1 MTTQPAAQTGY
12 TGAWRWGL
20 LFGVIQAVL
29 LNGASLLLGYTFLG
43 ASELVS
49 NLVNIVLFGMG
60 LILCGGAGYIAARK
74 SGNPYTGNS
83 AGLYAG
89 LVYIIMSLTVGFLQ
103 LYSAG
108 GTFRDLILQHP
119 FALAVAFGCTLV
131 IYGLLALVAGVI
143 GGKLAQR
150 SMAKAG

>member
-1 MTTQPAAQTGY
+1 MTAQPVARAGY

-20 LFGVIQAVL
+20 LFGIIQAVL
-29 LNGASLLLGYTFLG
+29 QNGVSLLLGYSFPGTSG
-43 ASELVS
+43 LVS

-60 LILCGGAGYIAARK
+60 LFLFGCAGFIAARK

-89 LVYIIMSLTVGFLQ
+89 LVNIIISLILWLLL
-103 LYSAG
+103 LYSTRG
-108 GTFRDLILQHP
+108 SFRDLILRYP
-119 FALAVAFGCTLV
+119 FALAFAFGCTIV
-131 IYGLLALVAGVI
+131 ISGLLGLVAGII

-150 SMAKAG
+150 SMAQAG